1 MWRSPSQISSSGRP
15 AACLG
20 RASSAILGIVSRR
33 AHDSAPKAHA
43 PTLTSTND
51 DFSAE
56 ELDFFKRG
64 DELQAPL
71 TESTDTPDG
80 D

>member
-1 MWRSPSQISSSGRP
+1 
-15 AACLG
+15 
-20 RASSAILGIVSRR
+20 VSRR